1 MVYFADRIWVTGQ
14 NHCVALVF
22 CAFAGVVLCCSS
34 HLLHTSIHTM
44 ATALDEVQLWAF
56 GSLPG

>member
-1 MVYFADRIWVTGQ
+1 MR

-56 GSLPG
+56 GSLHG